1 MSMDIELADLL
12 ASLRSELSRARL
24 EAANED
30 VKFRIDSIDLEL
42 QVSVEKS
49 AEANAGV
56 KFWVA
61 SLGGKAGAKSGQ
73 THTVR
78 MTLSAEE
85 AATGQKVRTG
95 DDVTD
100 LLGAG

>member
-1 MSMDIELADLL
+1 MDIELADLL
-12 ASLRSELSRARL
+12 ASLRSEISRARL
-24 EAANED
+24 ESTNAD

-42 QVSVEKS
+42 QVTVERS

-56 KFWVA
+56 KFWVV
-61 SLGGKAGAKSGQ
+61 SLGGRAAGRNAQ

-78 MTLSAEE
+78 LTLAAED
-85 AATGQKVRTG
+85 ATTQQKVRTG

-100 LLGAG
+100 LLAAG